1 MKKSILILML
11 LQSFTVAAQIRISDF
26 KQSHTDGAASDVRT
40 SLSDPDGNLCAVL
53 KLETKQSGWTF
64 DTGLAGIM
72 DTRYEDGLIWLYVPA
87 SARKI
92 TVAHKEYGV
101 LREWSFPVSLEP
113 GRTYTMKLSYD
124 ERPRQTTSTTTR
136 TTAPRTT
143 TVNPTP
149 APNPRPATVYQPTPR
164 RATPSYS
171 AASSSP
177 DLGHLFEPSRDEKLF
192 CNHFADFYM
201 GFGCSKYYSEHY
213 EMNDDYWFG
222 LSYTWIGERIG
233 PYMSLGTNFDE
244 CGSIFGGVA
253 YRITNPDTASLDWQ
267 VYGGIGL
274 LEGMFGLDVGTRFAW
289 RSSYKLSHWDFGFGC
304 QFTHGMI
311 MPTVSVGLYIWGIPT
326 LIGLGLVACAMGG

>member
-1 MKKSILILML
+1 MKKSILILLL
-11 LQSFTVAAQIRISDF
+11 LQSVSVAAQIRISDF
-26 KQSHTDGAASDVRT
+26 KQSHSDGAADVRT
-40 SLSDPDGNLCAVL
+40 ALADPDGRLCAVL
-53 KLETKQSGWTF
+53 RLETRQVGWTF
-64 DTGLAGIM
+64 DTGLAGIL

-92 TVAHKEYGV
+92 TVAHKEYGA

-113 GRTYTMKLSYD
+113 GRTYTMKLAY
-124 ERPRQTTSTTTR
+124 ERPRQTT
-136 TTAPRTT
+136 
-143 TVNPTP
+143 
-149 APNPRPATVYQPTPR
+149 PATTYQLTPHR
-164 RATPSYS
+164 VAPSYS
-171 AASSSP
+171 SP
-177 DLGHLFEPSRDEKLF
+177 SGSPNQGHIFEPSRDEKLF
-192 CNHFADFYM
+192 CNHFADFHM
-201 GFGCSKYYSEHY
+201 GVGCSKSNSDYY

-222 LSYTWIGERIG
+222 FSYTWIGDRIG
-233 PYMSLGTNFDE
+233 PYISLETNFDE
-244 CGSIFGGVA
+244 CGSFFGGVA

-274 LEGMFGLDVGTRFAW
+274 LEGMLGLDVGTRFAW